1 MRAPSGRRRLFS
13 HGGSH
18 RIRGARPY
26 SIGMKVKA
34 SAATFKALGVAGV
47 IADFRN
53 KMGTGSP
60 IQDRPLVSLSLEAN
74 VDDVS
79 SL

>member
-1 MRAPSGRRRLFS
+1 MN
-13 HGGSH
+13 
-18 RIRGARPY
+18 
-26 SIGMKVKA
+26 VKA

-74 VDDVS
+74 VDDIS